1 MGRICL
7 EEMEKPA
14 LRFSSRPSGRGPRG
28 LVGTGFFHFS
38 ILSKYISLRLRN
50 SVPAAATAASLAS
63 EWPAG
68 PHGADRRRTL
78 HAILLCS
85 RPALQPISVDFFFLL
100 NEPSLN
106 GDAKLFFF
114 LGGVASAAVV
124 VVVVAVL
131 SRRRRYLAAKNAM
144 DVSFLPW
151 APRDGRRPT
160 VSGL

>member
-1 MGRICL
+1 MRNVR
-7 EEMEKPA
+7 A
-14 LRFSSRPSGRGPRG
+14 LFACA
-28 LVGTGFFHFS
+28 T
-38 ILSKYISLRLRN
+38 I
-50 SVPAAATAASLAS
+50 AAARADPASAAELVRYHTKRSRTLS
-63 EWPAG
+63 
-68 PHGADRRRTL
+68 ADRRRTL

>member
-1 MGRICL
+1 MRNVR
-7 EEMEKPA
+7 A
-14 LRFSSRPSGRGPRG
+14 LFACA
-28 LVGTGFFHFS
+28 T
-38 ILSKYISLRLRN
+38 I
-50 SVPAAATAASLAS
+50 AAARAEPASAAELVRYHTKRSRTLT
-63 EWPAG
+63 ELD
-68 PHGADRRRTL
+68 HGADRRRTL

-131 SRRRRYLAAKNAM
+131 SRRRR
-144 DVSFLPW
+144 
-151 APRDGRRPT
+151 
-160 VSGL
+160 